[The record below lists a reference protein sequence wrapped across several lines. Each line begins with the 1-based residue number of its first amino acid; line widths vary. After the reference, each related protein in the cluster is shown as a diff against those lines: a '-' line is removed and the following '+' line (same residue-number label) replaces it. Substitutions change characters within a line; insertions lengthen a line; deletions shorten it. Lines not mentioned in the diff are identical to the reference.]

1 MSAAPMIFANA
12 QSRLKRSMKEDLHGK
27 RISYRELL
35 KKEKP
40 SMRQN
45 HRTML
50 ATALLVITALT
61 AACSSEKPF
70 LIVHYQLPSASHALE
85 GEKVS
90 LAVTDTRK
98 DKVFLSES
106 AKKSLLAFNDTYS
119 LVVVNQDGSGNL
131 IGIYDLN
138 ALISEIFSKRLTNI
152 GIQVVPSAES
162 ADYKLEIKLNEF
174 KLDLANRKW
183 VASMNYQADLIK
195 DGNVRATETISGSAE
210 RLKLMAKSDAQK
222 VLSELLTDM
231 ANKLDLVRLFQQA
244 RR

>member
-1 MSAAPMIFANA
+1 
-12 QSRLKRSMKEDLHGK
+12 MKENLHGK
-27 RISYRELL
+27 KISYRDLW

-40 SMRQN
+40 FMRQK
-45 HRTML
+45 HRTLL
-50 ATALLVITALT
+50 ATALLAITALI

-70 LIVHYQLPSASHALE
+70 LIVHYQLPSASQALE

-90 LAVTDTRK
+90 IKVNDLRK
-98 DKVFLSES
+98 DKAFLSAS

-119 LVVVNQDGSGNL
+119 LVVVKKDGSGNL

-138 ALISEIFSKRLTNI
+138 VLVSEIFTKRLTNM
-152 GIQVVPSAES
+152 GIQVEPSAES
-162 ADYKLEIKLNEF
+162 AGYQLEIKLNEF
-174 KLDLANRKW
+174 KLDLADRKW
-183 VASMNYQADLIK
+183 VAGMNYQADLIK
-195 DGNVRATETISGSAE
+195 DGRVRAMETISGSAE
-210 RLKLMAKSDAQK
+210 RLRLMAKSDAEK